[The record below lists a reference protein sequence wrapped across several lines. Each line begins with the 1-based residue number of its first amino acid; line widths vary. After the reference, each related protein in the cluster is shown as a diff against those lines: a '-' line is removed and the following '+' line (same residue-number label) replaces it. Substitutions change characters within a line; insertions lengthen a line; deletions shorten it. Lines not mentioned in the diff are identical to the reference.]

1 MPKPTTRVAARGSL
15 PEYSVRVSS
24 RARYMQLKVSPL
36 ARVEVV
42 VPRGY
47 DEHLVTAFV
56 SKHRE
61 WLRRTL
67 AQLRAVRI
75 ADPAVDGPVPQRVVL
90 AALHETWHVEHRRP
104 PVRGRAAARSD
115 AAAGV
120 VRLSASD
127 AEGAR
132 SALCGWLSRRAR
144 QTLVP
149 WLERLSDETGLSY
162 ASVSVRA
169 QKTRWG
175 SCSARRHISLNRALL
190 FLPPSA
196 VRYLMLHELC
206 HTVFM
211 NHSKRYWR
219 LVDTYEPEYQSW
231 DARLGEGWRD
241 IPHWA
246 FP

>member
-1 MPKPTTRVAARGSL
+1 MPKPTTSVAVRGNL

-61 WLRRTL
+61 WLHRTL

-75 ADPAVDGPVPQRVVL
+75 ADPAIDGPVPRRVEL
-90 AALHETWHVEHRRP
+90 AALQETWQVEYRRP
-104 PVRGRAAARSD
+104 AAGRAAARSE
-115 AAAGV
+115 AAAGILH
-120 VRLSASD
+120 LSAAN

-132 SALCGWLSRRAR
+132 SALCAWLSRRAR

-149 WLERLSDETGLSY
+149 WLDRLSNETGLGYGS
-162 ASVSVRA
+162 ASVRA
-169 QKTRWG
+169 QRTRWG

-190 FLPPSA
+190 FLPPRA
-196 VRYLMLHELC
+196 VSYLMLHELC

-219 LVDTYEPEYQSW
+219 LVGAFEPEYQSW
-231 DARLGEGWRD
+231 DARLGDGWRD